1 MFKTIQH
8 TLASVALIKQIA
20 VGLVIGILIAVCFPA
35 AIPVV
40 KIFGDLFVKALKG
53 VAPVLVFF
61 LVMNAMAQRKEN
73 GNGSMKPIIGLYV
86 MATFFA
92 SLVGVCMSFLFPTT
106 LHLQVA
112 ADTKL
117 APPSGIIQVLHNLI
131 LSVVDNPVNALLSA
145 NYIGILAWA
154 IALGLALRH
163 ASHSTKLL
171 IKELSHAV
179 SGIVKAVIRCAPLGI
194 FGLVASTLA
203 ETGFSALLG
212 YAHLLVV
219 LLGCMLFVAFVVNPL
234 IVYVKIKRNPYPLV
248 LTCLRESAVTA
259 FFTRSSAANIPIN
272 LALAKRLNLNEDTYS
287 IAIPLG
293 ATINMGGAAITIS
306 VLSLAAAHTLGIAV
320 DIPSAILL
328 CVVSAVCASGASGVA
343 GGSLLLIPLACSL
356 FGISNDVAMQVV
368 AIGFI
373 IGILQD
379 SAETALNSSTDVLFT
394 AAACIARDK
403 T

>member
-154 IALGLALRH
+154 IIIGIAMKNI
-163 ASHSTKLL
+163 ASGTTKGWLDDVAKT
-171 IKELSHAV
+171 ITKV
-179 SGIVKAVIRCAPLGI
+179 VTWVIHFAPLGI
-194 FGLVASTLA
+194 MGLVADSVGTAGVEALIGYVQLLA
-203 ETGFSALLG
+203 VLIGSYFLVALVMNPIIVFSRI
-212 YAHLLVV
+212 H
-219 LLGCMLFVAFVVNPL
+219 M
-234 IVYVKIKRNPYPLV
+234 NPYPLI
-248 LTCLRESAVTA
+248 LTTIRESGVYA
-259 FFTRSSAANIPIN
+259 FFTRSSAANIPVN
-272 LALAKRLNLNEDTYS
+272 LALCKRLGLNPDIFTIS
-287 IAIPLG
+287 IPLG
-293 ATINMGGAAITIS
+293 ATINMSGASITIS
-306 VLSLAAAHTLGIAV
+306 VWRWPLQIRWASMSICRPHSCSASYLPSVHVVLPASQAA
-320 DIPSAILL
+320 L
-328 CVVSAVCASGASGVA
+328 C
-343 GGSLLLIPLACSL
+343 
-356 FGISNDVAMQVV
+356 F
-368 AIGFI
+368 
-373 IGILQD
+373 
-379 SAETALNSSTDVLFT
+379 
-394 AAACIARDK
+394 
-403 T
+403 